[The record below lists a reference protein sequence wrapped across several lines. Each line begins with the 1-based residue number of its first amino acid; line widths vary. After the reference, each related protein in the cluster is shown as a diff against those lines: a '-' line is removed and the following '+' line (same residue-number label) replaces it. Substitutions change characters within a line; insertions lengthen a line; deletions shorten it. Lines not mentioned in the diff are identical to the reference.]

1 MSLGEIAAAP
11 LEDWLRERY
20 FAASVDISSSGVL
33 NYTLGELR
41 ALLGVDVAELDDVIF
56 RDSPSTGCEPL
67 REAVAA
73 RFAPGRADRTMVTHG
88 STEGIFLAL
97 AALLRPGDEVVVLD
111 PVYHALSAVAR
122 ACGARLRVWELRAED
137 DFRPDL
143 DLLERQLSPRTRA
156 VVVNFPHNPTGAC
169 LDAAGRRRLAGLLA
183 RYDCHLFW
191 DAAFGELVYDDGPP
205 VAAPGEA
212 DGLPTDRVVSTGT
225 LSKAYGLPG
234 IRVGWCVAE
243 PRLLAEMVRIR
254 DYTTISTSPLNELLA
269 LRVLRDA
276 DRVLLPRLE
285 LARRNRTTLLEWA
298 ARHPGLVGCPPP
310 VGGVSAFPRFPSVPD
325 VTEACESLLREH
337 GVLVVPGRCFGRPDR
352 MRIGFGGDAGELTEG
367 LDRVARVLGD
377 ASLTVP
383 SRGGRSR

>member
-1 MSLGEIAAAP
+1 MSLGDISAAP

-20 FAASVDISSSGVL
+20 FAASIDISSSGVL

-41 ALLGVDVAELDDVIF
+41 ALLGLETSELDDVIF
-56 RDSPSTGCEPL
+56 RDSPSTGCEEL
-67 REAVAA
+67 RETVAA
-73 RFAPGRADRTMVTHG
+73 RFAPGRAGEVMVTHG

-97 AALLRPGDEVVVLD
+97 SALLRPGDEVVVLD
-111 PVYHALSAVAR
+111 PVYHALSAVAE
-122 ACGARLRVWELRAED
+122 AAGARLRVWELREED

-143 DLLERQLSPRTRA
+143 DLLERQLTPRTRA

-169 LDAAGRRRLAGLLA
+169 LDAAGRRRLAGMLA
-183 RYDCHLFW
+183 RHDCHLFW
-191 DAAFGELVYDDGPP
+191 DAAFGELIHDGPA
-205 VAAPGEA
+205 VTAPTEA
-212 DGLPTDRVVSTGT
+212 EGLPQDRVVLTGT

-243 PRLLAEMVRIR
+243 ARLLTEMVRIR

-276 DRVLLPRLE
+276 DRVLLPRLD
-285 LARRNRTTLLEWA
+285 LARKNRAALLEWA
-298 ARHPGLVGCPPP
+298 AVHDGLVTCPVP
-310 VGGVSAFPRFPSVPD
+310 VGGVSAFPRFPGVPD
-325 VTEACESLLREH
+325 VTDACESLLRHH

-352 MRIGFGGDAGELTEG
+352 MRIGFGGDAEEFTAG
-367 LDRVARVLGD
+367 LERVAQVLGD

-383 SRGGRSR
+383 VQGGSSR